1 MTRRVHLAVVH
12 KRYLD
17 MILAGT
23 KAAEARLTKTRREPY
38 TSLQAGETIY
48 FKQSGGP
55 IRARA
60 RAARV
65 HRFELT
71 SPRDIQRLRRRFEAS
86 LGGPSDYWND
96 KADARYATII
106 ELADI
111 EPVDDTPAWYH
122 PHNTRSAWRIFHVE
136 QRNN

>member
-23 KAAEARLTKTRREPY
+23 KTAEARLTKTRREPY
-38 TSLQAGETIY
+38 TSLQPGETIY
-48 FKQSGGP
+48 FKQTGGP

-71 SPRDIQRLRRRFEAS
+71 GPRDIQRLRRRFEAF
-86 LGGPSDYWND
+86 LGGPSDYWLA

-106 ELADI
+106 ELAGVR
-111 EPVDDTPAWYH
+111 PVDETPGWFR
-122 PHNTRSAWRIFHVE
+122 PGNTRSAWRIFSVE
-136 QRNN
+136 PRNG